1 VPADVARRTS
11 TAVWAVFV
19 VFAMNGLGVASW
31 AARIPAVRDGLGY
44 SEAQMGLL
52 LLTGAIGSVLALPLS
67 GMISSRLGAA
77 RSVVAFA
84 VVCAVGYVAA
94 CLGVLEGSPLLVRAG
109 LFVGGIGIGV
119 WDAAMNLEGA
129 QVEQRLGR
137 AIMPRFHAAYSFGT
151 VAGAGLGALAADAG
165 VPLGVHV
172 GVVVVLDVVAV
183 AVAVRWF
190 LPTLSATPAGAG
202 VGTAGDARVGPAGAD
217 PAGADPGT
225 AVPAEHAPH
234 SFRDTL
240 STWREPRTLLVGLVV
255 LAAALTEG
263 AANDW
268 VGLAVVDGFGA
279 VESLGALG
287 LALFLAAMTGTRLAG
302 TVLIDRLGRVAVLRL
317 SGAAALAGVL
327 VFTLVPVLPVA
338 LLGVLLWGAGAALGF
353 PLGMS
358 AASDDPRRAGLR
370 VATVSTIGY
379 SAFFVGPALI
389 GLLAEHTG
397 YRHALLVL
405 AVPVALGLVVA
416 GAARPLR
423 AGDDRAPG
431 ATVH

>member
-1 VPADVARRTS
+1 MTTSAGVARRTS
-11 TAVWAVFV
+11 SAAWAVFA
-19 VFAMNGLGVASW
+19 VFAVNGLGVASW

-44 SEAQMGLL
+44 SEAEMGLL
-52 LLTGAIGSVLALPLS
+52 LLTGAVGSVLALPLS

-77 RSVVAFA
+77 RSVVVFA
-84 VVCAVGYVAA
+84 AVCAAGYVAA
-94 CLGVLEGSPLLVRAG
+94 CLGVLEDSSLLVRVG

-129 QVEQRLGR
+129 VVEQRLGR

-151 VAGAGLGALAADAG
+151 VAGAGLGALAANAG

-172 GVVVVLDVVAV
+172 GAVVVLDVVAV

-190 LPTLSATPAGAG
+190 LPTAA
-202 VGTAGDARVGPAGAD
+202 GTAVRAADPADAAGAD
-217 PAGADPGT
+217 PAT

-279 VESLGALG
+279 GESMGALG
-287 LALFLAAMTGTRLAG
+287 LALFLAAMTGARLAG

-317 SGAAALAGVL
+317 SGASALAGVL

-338 LLGVLLWGAGAALGF
+338 LVGVLLWGAGAALGF

-397 YRHALLVL
+397 YRQALLVL
-405 AVPVALGLVVA
+405 ALPVALGLLVA

-423 AGDDRAPG
+423 AGDDRSAG
-431 ATVH
+431 AAAH

>member
-1 VPADVARRTS
+1 VTTPAGVARRTS
-11 TAVWAVFV
+11 TAAWAVFA
-19 VFAMNGLGVASW
+19 VFAVNGLGIASW

-44 SEAQMGLL
+44 SEAEMGLL
-52 LLTGAIGSVLALPLS
+52 LLTGALGSVLALPLS

-84 VVCAVGYVAA
+84 AVCAAGYVAA
-94 CLGVLEGSPLLVRAG
+94 CLGVLEGSSLLVRAG
-109 LFVGGIGIGV
+109 LFLGGIGVGV

-129 QVEQRLGR
+129 VVEQRLGR

-151 VAGAGLGALAADAG
+151 VAGAGLGALAANAG

-190 LPTLSATPAGAG
+190 LPTAAAAAGA
-202 VGTAGDARVGPAGAD
+202 ADPAD
-217 PAGADPGT
+217 PAGADPAT

-279 VESLGALG
+279 GESLGALG
-287 LALFLAAMTGTRLAG
+287 LALFLAAMTGARLAG

-317 SGAAALAGVL
+317 SGASALAGVL

-338 LLGVLLWGAGAALGF
+338 LVGVLLWGAGAALGF

-397 YRHALLVL
+397 YRQALLVL
-405 AVPVALGLVVA
+405 ALPVALGLLVA

-423 AGDDRAPG
+423 AGEDRSAGG
-431 ATVH
+431 AAR

>member
-1 VPADVARRTS
+1 MSTRAPAGLARRTS
-11 TAVWAVFV
+11 AAAWAVFV
-19 VFAMNGLGVASW
+19 VFAVNGLGVASW

-52 LLTGAIGSVLALPLS
+52 LLTGAVGSVLALPLS

-84 VVCAVGYVAA
+84 AVCAVGYVTA
-94 CLGVLEGSPLLVRAG
+94 CLGVLESSPLLVRAG

-129 QVEQRLGR
+129 VVEQRLGR

-151 VAGAGLGALAADAG
+151 VAGAGLGALAAGAG

-172 GVVVVLDVVAV
+172 GVIVVLDVVAV

-190 LPTLSATPAGAG
+190 LPTVAGA
-202 VGTAGDARVGPAGAD
+202 AAHADAAAGA
-217 PAGADPGT
+217 AGADPGT
-225 AVPAEHAPH
+225 AVQPEHAPH

-287 LALFLAAMTGTRLAG
+287 LALFLAAMTGARLAG

-327 VFTLVPVLPVA
+327 VFTLVPVLPLA
-338 LLGVLLWGAGAALGF
+338 LGGVLLWGAGAALGF

-405 AVPVALGLVVA
+405 AVPVALGLLVA

-423 AGDDRAPG
+423 AGDDRAAGTPS
-431 ATVH
+431 H